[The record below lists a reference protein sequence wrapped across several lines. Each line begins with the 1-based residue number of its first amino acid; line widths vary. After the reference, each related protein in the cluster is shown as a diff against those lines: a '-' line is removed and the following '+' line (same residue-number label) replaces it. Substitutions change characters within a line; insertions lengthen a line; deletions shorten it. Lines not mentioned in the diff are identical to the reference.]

1 MDTGLLNK
9 PVKKA
14 LVSMA
19 APAAFGMLMTF
30 LFQLVDTFFIGQ
42 LGTKELA
49 AISFSYPIYI
59 FIVSFFMGTAAGVSS
74 VVGKALGEGDSTK
87 AQSLTT
93 LSILVFML
101 FSVLLAVAGIFTI
114 QPTFSLLGAT
124 AETIAMISSYMLPL
138 YIGMFALV
146 GTLIGNAALMSKGIM
161 IQTTVIMA
169 IGGIINVIFD
179 YLLIFGVG
187 LFPALGL
194 QGAAVATL
202 ISWVSIFGLMLLVLI
217 KEDLFALSSLHSFSQ
232 AKVYFKEIMLI
243 ASPAIAAQVLNPIAI
258 AVITR
263 MVSQYGDNA
272 IAAYGIVTRI
282 ESLILTGI
290 LALSVIV
297 TPLVAQNYG
306 AKAYKRLDQ
315 VIAYSGRMTVYWGLF
330 FFAIMVLF
338 SQPIIGIFTD
348 SKEIIEYGQLY
359 FNLVGLSFPA
369 FGLALITTSFF
380 NGVQQASLSLR
391 LTLVKAII
399 FTLPLAVVGA
409 WMGLTFI
416 WIGIAFANVLAAVY
430 AKRLLNGWLEAN
442 HSELLMAS
450 PLLDYFNDIRS
461 LWSRCRFSQ
470 KSQAK

>member
-1 MDTGLLNK
+1 
-9 PVKKA
+9 
-14 LVSMA
+14 
-19 APAAFGMLMTF
+19 
-30 LFQLVDTFFIGQ
+30 
-42 LGTKELA
+42 
-49 AISFSYPIYI
+49 
-59 FIVSFFMGTAAGVSS
+59 
-74 VVGKALGEGDSTK
+74 
-87 AQSLTT
+87 
-93 LSILVFML
+93 
-101 FSVLLAVAGIFTI
+101 
-114 QPTFSLLGAT
+114 
-124 AETIAMISSYMLPL
+124 
-138 YIGMFALV
+138 
-146 GTLIGNAALMSKGIM
+146 
-161 IQTTVIMA
+161 
-169 IGGIINVIFD
+169 
-179 YLLIFGVG
+179 
-187 LFPALGL
+187 
-194 QGAAVATL
+194 
-202 ISWVSIFGLMLLVLI
+202 MLLVLI
-217 KEDLFALSSLHSFSQ
+217 KEGLFSLSSLHSFSQ
-232 AKVYFKEIMLI
+232 AKVYFKEIMTI
-243 ASPAIAAQVLNPIAI
+243 ASPAIAAQILNPIAI

-306 AKAYKRLDQ
+306 AKAYQRLDQ

-330 FFAIMVLF
+330 FFATMVLF

-348 SKEIIEYGQLY
+348 SKEIIEYGQMY
-359 FNLVGLSFPA
+359 FNFVGLSFPA

-416 WIGIAFANVLAAVY
+416 WIGIAIANVLAAVY
-430 AKRLLNGWLEAN
+430 AKRLLNEWLEAN
-442 HSELLMAS
+442 NSELLMAS

-461 LWSRCRFSQ
+461 LWSKRRFSQ